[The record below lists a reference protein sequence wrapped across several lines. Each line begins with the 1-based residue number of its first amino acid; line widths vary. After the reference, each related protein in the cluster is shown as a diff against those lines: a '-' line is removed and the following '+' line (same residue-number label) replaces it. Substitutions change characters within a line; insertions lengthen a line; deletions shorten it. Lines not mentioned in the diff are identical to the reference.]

1 LDYNISSKTQLT
13 YRYTNDKWYIVFPF
27 RNNTLDFVPNPRPR
41 PSYLTSV
48 AIQHTFSATVLNYFS
63 FSLGKNSI
71 QGTPDN
77 SRITRAA
84 LGLTYPEI
92 YPANRT
98 SVGPQVNIA
107 GFAGY
112 SAGDR
117 IKNGNGTFT
126 WRDDFTKV
134 AGAHAWK
141 FGAQITRARKNENTN
156 VRNEGVV
163 TFNTSAAASSR
174 NAIADVLLGNFQ
186 SYTEPEADTFWWARF
201 NQFEFYAQDRWR
213 VTRRLTL
220 DLGLR
225 YNIIPSFSNAQGNSS
240 TWLTRL
246 FDPSKAPRI
255 DPGNG
260 SIVPD
265 AGDP

>member
-1 LDYNISSKTQLT
+1 
-13 YRYTNDKWYIVFPF
+13 
-27 RNNTLDFVPNPRPR
+27 
-41 PSYLTSV
+41 
-48 AIQHTFSATVLNYFS
+48 
-63 FSLGKNSI
+63 
-71 QGTPDN
+71 
-77 SRITRAA
+77 
-84 LGLTYPEI
+84 E
-92 YPANRT
+92 
-98 SVGPQVNIA
+98 
-107 GFAGY
+107 
-112 SAGDR
+112 
-117 IKNGNGTFT
+117 
-126 WRDDFTKV
+126 
-134 AGAHAWK
+134 
-141 FGAQITRARKNENTN
+141 
-156 VRNEGVV
+156 EGVV

-265 AGDP
+265 TGDPYNGIGIYGSSFPKAAKGRLPQADDPSLQRLFVGIPDTGSATNWNDWGPRIGVAYDVFGDAKT